1 MEAKQT
7 MDEYVELFGEIRN
20 KVDSEEAA
28 AAVLNQIGKE
38 MRMRQMFARRDDAR
52 RVSLSN
58 GDRPASEK
66 QVEYL
71 KRLGVTIPEGLTR
84 KQASN
89 LIDEAKL
96 DLVVD

>member
-7 MDEYVELFGEIRN
+7 MDEYVELFDEIRN

-58 GDRPASEK
+58 GDRSASEK
-66 QVEYL
+66 QVKYL